1 MNQGWIKLH
10 RELLDKPIWLLSSA
24 QQKVVLITLMAM
36 ANHADKKWEWRGKPY
51 ICKPGQM
58 ITSLESIQKRCGKG
72 LSRQNIRTALKRFE
86 TYGFLTRQ
94 LSSQNQLITICDW
107 DTYQRAE
114 DDTNIEANT
123 RLTHDWH
130 TPNTRL
136 TANKNEKNEKNRGQ
150 ESGVRGQ
157 NYDCRTPIPDP
168 RSPNPLRRDDY
179 GQQSGQ
185 NSGTSEPFIR

>member
-123 RLTHDWH
+123 RLTHDRH

-136 TANKNEKNEKNRGQ
+136 TANKNEKNEKNKKN
-150 ESGVRGQ
+150 VRSLFIVDSSSMNKEQ
-157 NYDCRTPIPDP
+157 RAH
-168 RSPNPLRRDDY
+168 NPLRRDDY
-179 GQQSGQ
+179 GQQAGQ